1 MDSTRFPGLA
11 QVLVGRYRVVT
22 YDPRSIGRSTRE
34 GSTQD
39 ITVSGLD
46 RSLRV
51 GSSPCSVDGA
61 SSPRVW
67 RTNRWPFMAA
77 R

>member
-11 QVLVGRYRVVT
+11 QVLVGRYTVVI
-22 YDPRSIGRSTRE
+22 YDPPSIGRSTRE
-34 GSTQD
+34 DSTQD

-51 GSSPCSVDGA
+51 VSLPCSVDGA
-61 SSPRVW
+61 SSTRFW